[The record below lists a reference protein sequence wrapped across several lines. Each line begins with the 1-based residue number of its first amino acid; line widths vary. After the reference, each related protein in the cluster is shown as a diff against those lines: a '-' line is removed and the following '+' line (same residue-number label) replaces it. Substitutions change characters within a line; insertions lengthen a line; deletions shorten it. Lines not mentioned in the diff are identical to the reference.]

1 VRVAAAAAAIV
12 LALLL
17 QTTVAFSL
25 IGHRAVFDLVLV
37 AVVYIGVVAGPVPGL
52 LAGTAAGLAQDAL
65 AGGIVGVGGLAKS
78 VAGFLSG
85 IAATQFIVTGAGHRF
100 VVFFLASLLNAGI
113 LVGFN
118 QLIYP
123 RGFGAPW
130 SLVLT
135 QAALNAVIGV
145 LAFRTV
151 ERAPEWWH
159 GRRLRRSALRSRG
172 RI

>member
-1 VRVAAAAAAIV
+1 VRGVAAAAAVV

-25 IGHRAVFDLVLV
+25 VGHRAAVDLVLV
-37 AVVYIGVVAGPVPGL
+37 VVVYVGVVSGPVAGL

-65 AGGIVGVGGLAKS
+65 AGGIIGIGGLAKS
-78 VAGFLSG
+78 VAGFLAG

-100 VVFFLASLLNAGI
+100 VVFFLGSLVHAGI
-113 LVGFN
+113 FVGFN

-130 SLVLT
+130 SIVLT
-135 QAALNAVIGV
+135 QAGVNALIGV
-145 LAFRTV
+145 LAFRV
-151 ERAPEWWH
+151 GERAPEWA
-159 GRRLRRSALRSRG
+159 RRRRMRRSALRSRG
-172 RI
+172 GI

>member
-1 VRVAAAAAAIV
+1 MAIV
-12 LALLL
+12 VALLL

-25 IGHRAVFDLVLV
+25 VGQRPVADLVLV
-37 AVVYIGVVAGPVPGL
+37 VVVYIGVVAGPVGGL

-65 AGGIVGVGGLAKS
+65 AGGIIGISGLAKS

-100 VVFFLASLLNAGI
+100 VVFFLASLVHAGI
-113 LVGFN
+113 FVGFN

-130 SLVLT
+130 SAVLT
-135 QAALNAVIGV
+135 QAAVNAVIGI
-145 LAFRTV
+145 LAFRIV
-151 ERAPEWWH
+151 ERTPEWWR
-159 GRRLRRSALRSRG
+159 GRRLRRTALRSRG